1 MKCILNLIKTAIIHI
16 ACTNPQLEI
25 VMLADYW

>member
-1 MKCILNLIKTAIIHI
+1 MKCTLNLIKTAIVLI

-25 VMLADYW
+25 VILADYW